1 MIALN
6 VKELREAALY
16 LKSGDEI
23 LLSGTVYTARDAAHK
38 RFFAA
43 LDAGLELPIPIKDS
57 VIYYCGPTPAPLGLP
72 IGSAGP
78 TTSSRMDKFAPKLY
92 DMGMV
97 ATIGKG
103 ERSINVIEAIKRNNA
118 LYLCALGGAG
128 AICANAIK
136 ECYIAAFEDLGC
148 ESVKMLR
155 IENLPLFVACDIHGN
170 SIYKHFE

>member
-1 MIALN
+1 MTELN
-6 VKELREAALY
+6 VKELRAAAPA
-16 LKSGDEI
+16 LKCGEEI

-43 LDAGLELPIPIKDS
+43 LDRGDELPIPIEDS
-57 VIYYCGPTPAPLGLP
+57 VIYYCGPTPAPAGLA

-78 TTSSRMDKFAPKLY
+78 TTSTRMDGFAPRLY
-92 DMGMV
+92 DMGMI

-103 ERSINVIEAIKRNNA
+103 ERDAAVVDAIIRNKA

-128 AICANAIK
+128 AICANSIK
-136 ECYIAAFEDLGC
+136 ECKVAAYEELGC

-155 IENLPLFVACDIHGN
+155 IEKMPLFVACDIYGN
-170 SIYKHFE
+170 SIYKRF